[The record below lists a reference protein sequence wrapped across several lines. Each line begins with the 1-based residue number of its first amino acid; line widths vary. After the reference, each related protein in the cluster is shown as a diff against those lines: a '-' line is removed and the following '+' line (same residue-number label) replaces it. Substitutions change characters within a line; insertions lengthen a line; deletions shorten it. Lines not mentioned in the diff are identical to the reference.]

1 MKFFNKLLL
10 SFSLLWLIFVANTAI
25 AQSSMSF
32 KIDGNNFMGTVETA
46 TLININEENY
56 IQIKAVNKERLVFLY
71 LKEKLLKGEFPVTL
85 KYKAHDHEKGQTPD
99 AELVW
104 APGGGEQPPWNTI
117 EGEAVITLYDSLAK
131 TVSGTF
137 NFVVQKQDFSTKK
150 DQKKERVDIEKGMIS
165 NIQFVVDATSEVK

>member
-56 IQIKAVNKERLVFLY
+56 IQIKAVNKE
-71 LKEKLLKGEFPVTL
+71 GEFPVTL